1 MGTIKNNFQLLWL
14 LLIIVLVNG
23 ISINN
28 FKNKEINFNKRE
40 IENGNN
46 KINVTYDGR
55 SLIINGERKLLIS
68 GSVHYPRTSEEMWP
82 IILKQSKDAGI
93 DMIET
98 YIFWNIH
105 QPNSPSEYY
114 FQGNANITKF
124 LDLCQE
130 YGLYVNLRI
139 GPYVCAEWTYGG
151 FPIWLK
157 EIPNII
163 YRDYNQ
169 QWMNEMSIW
178 MEFVVK
184 YLTNYFAPNGGPIVL
199 AQVEN
204 EYGWLEEEYG
214 INGSEYAKWC
224 IEFATNLNIGIPWI
238 MCQQNNIENAIDT
251 CNGYYCHDWIAGHLD
266 QFPNQPSFWTENW
279 IGWFENWGQAKPK
292 RPVQDMLFS
301 NARFIAYGGSLI
313 NYYMWFGG
321 TNFGRTSGGP
331 WIITSYDYDAPLDEF
346 GQPNEPKFSLSSKF
360 HQVLHRIENDLLNN
374 QPPKSPIFLSQ
385 VTEVHQYGS
394 NLSFITNFGINS
406 SSPDIIQW
414 MNQTYTIQPWS
425 VLIIYNNEI
434 LFDTSFIP
442 PNTLFNNNTI
452 NNFKPINNVIQSIVE
467 ISDFHLNNYNN
478 NKKDNENVDS
488 SNSND
493 SGNSINSISP
503 IEQLLITKDTSD
515 YCWYSTNITTTSSS
529 YNDKGNLFL
538 TISEFYDY
546 VHVFIDN
553 EYQGSAS
560 SPSLCQL
567 HLKPQDNSTTFQLQ
581 ILSMTI
587 GLENYAAHMENY
599 TRGILGSVLIGNQN
613 LTNNQWLMKS
623 GLVGENI
630 KIFNNN
636 NNDNNI
642 NWIQTTTPISLKY
655 SDSSSST
662 PSSSSSS
669 SLIQKPLTWYKL
681 NISLIGL
688 PNDISS
694 TVYALNMSSM
704 NKGMIWVNGYSI
716 GRYWLIEATQS
727 VCNQSSIENYSYIGE
742 YDPSNYRIDCN
753 QPSQSIYSVPIDW
766 LFNNNYNN
774 QYATIII
781 IEELNGDPNEIQLL
795 FNKIIN

>member
-14 LLIIVLVNG
+14 ILLIIVLVNG
-23 ISINN
+23 KSIN
-28 FKNKEINFNKRE
+28 KNNNNN
-40 IENGNN
+40 IENEI
-46 KINVTYDGR
+46 INVTYDGR

-68 GSVHYPRTSEEMWP
+68 GSIHYPRTSEEMWP

-93 DMIET
+93 DIIDT
-98 YIFWNIH
+98 YVFWNIH

-114 FQGNANITKF
+114 FDGNANITKF
-124 LDLCQE
+124 LDLCKE
-130 YGLYVNLRI
+130 FDLYVNLRI

-184 YLTNYFAPNGGPIVL
+184 YLTNYFAPNGGPIIL

-204 EYGWLEEEYG
+204 EYGWLEQEYG
-214 INGSEYAKWC
+214 INGTEYAKWS
-224 IEFATNLNIGIPWI
+224 IDFANSLNIGIPWI
-238 MCQQNNIENAIDT
+238 MCQQNDIESAINT
-251 CNGYYCHDWIAGHLD
+251 CNGYYCHDWISSHWE
-266 QFPNQPSFWTENW
+266 QFPNQPSLWTENW
-279 IGWFENWGQAKPK
+279 VGWFENWGQAKPK
-292 RPVQDMLFS
+292 RPVQDMLYS

-360 HQVLHRIENDLLNN
+360 HQVLHTIESDLLNN
-374 QPPKSPIFLSQ
+374 QPPKSPTFLSQ
-385 VTEVHQYGS
+385 FIEVHQYGI
-394 NLSFITNFGINS
+394 NLSFITNFGTS
-406 SSPDIIQW
+406 TTPEIIQW

-452 NNFKPINNVIQSIVE
+452 NNFKPINQNIIQSIFE
-467 ISDFHLNNYNN
+467 ISDFNLNNNN
-478 NKKDNENVDS
+478 NNNGGSGSGDGGGSGD
-488 SNSND
+488 
-493 SGNSINSISP
+493 GNSVNSVSP

-515 YCWYSTNITTTSSS
+515 YCWYSTNVTTTSSS

-538 TISEFYDY
+538 TITEFYDY
-546 VHVFIDN
+546 VHIFIDN
-553 EYQGSAS
+553 EYQGSAF

-567 HLKPQDNSTTFQLQ
+567 QLNPINNSTNFQLQ

-587 GLENYAAHMENY
+587 GLENYASHMENY
-599 TRGILGSVLIGNQN
+599 TRGILGSILIGSQN

-630 KIFNNN
+630 KIFNNEN
-636 NNDNNI
+636 TI
-642 NWIQTTTPISLKY
+642 NWQTSSL
-655 SDSSSST
+655 SSSSV
-662 PSSSSSS
+662 
-669 SLIQKPLTWYKL
+669 IQKPLTWYKL
-681 NISLIGL
+681 NISLVGL
-688 PNDISS
+688 PIDISS
-694 TVYALNMSSM
+694 TVYALDMTSMS
-704 NKGMIWVNGYSI
+704 KGMIWVNGYSI

-727 VCNQSSIENYSYIGE
+727 ICNQSAIENYSYIGE

-753 QPSQSIYSVPIDW
+753 KPSQSIYSVPIDW

-795 FNKIIN
+795 SNKIIN

>member
-1 MGTIKNNFQLLWL
+1 MMGIKNNFQLLWL
-14 LLIIVLVNG
+14 ISTILLLFIIVLVNG
-23 ISINN
+23 ISIANLKNN
-28 FKNKEINFNKRE
+28 EIKFHKSQNE
-40 IENGNN
+40 IKNN
-46 KINVTYDGR
+46 KLNVTYDGR

-114 FQGNANITKF
+114 FEGNANITKF

-130 YGLYVNLRI
+130 YGLLVNLRI

-184 YLTNYFAPNGGPIVL
+184 YLGDYFAPNGGPIVL

-214 INGSEYAKWC
+214 INGSEYAKWS
-224 IEFATNLNIGIPWI
+224 IDFALNLNIGIPWI

-251 CNGYYCHDWIAGHLD
+251 CNGYYCHDWIQGHWE
-266 QFPNQPSFWTENW
+266 QFPDQPSFWTENW

-360 HQVLHRIENDLLNN
+360 HQVLHSIEQDLLNN
-374 QPPKSPIFLSQ
+374 PPPKSPIFLSQ

-394 NLSFITNFGINS
+394 NLSFITNYGTGPS
-406 SSPDIIQW
+406 ADIVQW
-414 MNQTYTIQPWS
+414 MNQTITIQPWS
-425 VLIIYNNEI
+425 VLIIYNNQI

-452 NNFKPINNVIQSIVE
+452 NNFKPIKNIIQSIVE
-467 ISDFHLNNYNN
+467 ISDFNLNINNYNN
-478 NKKDNENVDS
+478 DYYSESSSSDNNV
-488 SNSND
+488 
-493 SGNSINSISP
+493 ISISP
-503 IEQLLITKDTSD
+503 IEQLFITKDTSD
-515 YCWYSTNITTTSSS
+515 YCWYITNVTTTSSS

-553 EYQGSAS
+553 DYQGSAS

-567 HLKPQDNSTTFQLQ
+567 QLKPKDNSTTFQLQ

-599 TRGILGSVLIGNQN
+599 TRGILGSVLVGSQN
-613 LTNNQWLMKS
+613 ITNNQWLMKS
-623 GLVGENI
+623 GLVGENV
-630 KIFNNN
+630 KIYNNNDENNN
-636 NNDNNI
+636 N
-642 NWIQTTTPISLKY
+642 WIKTSE
-655 SDSSSST
+655 
-662 PSSSSSS
+662 SSSSSS
-669 SLIQKPLTWYKL
+669 SSTLIQTPLTWYKL
-681 NISLIGL
+681 NISLNGL
-688 PNDISS
+688 PNDIGS

-727 VCNQSSIENYSYIGE
+727 VCNESIVTNYIGE
-742 YDPSNYRIDCN
+742 YDPSDYRIDCN

-766 LFNNNYNN
+766 LFNNDYSN

-781 IEELNGDPNEIQLL
+781 IEELNGDPNQIQLL
-795 FNKIIN
+795 SNKIIN

>member
-1 MGTIKNNFQLLWL
+1 MGTLKNNFQLLWL
-14 LLIIVLVNG
+14 ILLIIVLVNG
-23 ISINN
+23 ITIKNLKNN
-28 FKNKEINFNKRE
+28 EINFINNNIK
-40 IENGNN
+40 NN
-46 KINVTYDGR
+46 KINVTYDRR
-55 SLIINGERKLLIS
+55 SLIVNGERKLLIS

-93 DMIET
+93 DIIET

-114 FQGNANITKF
+114 FEGNTNITKF

-184 YLTNYFAPNGGPIVL
+184 YLSNYFAPNGGPIIL

-204 EYGWLEEEYG
+204 EYGWLEQEYG
-214 INGSEYAKWC
+214 LNGTEYAKWS
-224 IEFATNLNIGIPWI
+224 IDFANNLNIGIPWI
-238 MCQQNNIENAIDT
+238 MCQQNDIDSAINT
-251 CNGYYCHDWIAGHLD
+251 CNGYYCHDWITSHRE

-360 HQVLHRIENDLLNN
+360 HQVLHMIEFDLLNN
-374 QPPKSPIFLSQ
+374 QPPTSPTFLSQ
-385 VTEVHQYGS
+385 SIEVHQYGT
-394 NLSFITNFGINS
+394 NLSFITNFGTS
-406 SSPDIIQW
+406 TSPNQILW

-434 LFDTSFIP
+434 LFDTSYIP

-452 NNFKPINNVIQSIVE
+452 NNLKPVNNIIQSIVE
-467 ISDFHLNNYNN
+467 ISDFDLNNNN
-478 NKKDNENVDS
+478 NG
-488 SNSND
+488 
-493 SGNSINSISP
+493 GNIIKSISP

-515 YCWYSTNITTTSSS
+515 YCWYSTNVTTTSSS

-553 EYQGSAS
+553 EYQGSAF

-567 HLKPQDNSTTFQLQ
+567 QLLPKDNSTTFQLQ

-587 GLENYAAHMENY
+587 GLENYAEHMENY
-599 TRGILGSVLIGNQN
+599 TRGILGSVLIGTQN

-623 GLVGENI
+623 GLIGENI
-630 KIFNNN
+630 KIFNI
-636 NNDNNI
+636 NDNTI
-642 NWIQTTTPISLKY
+642 NWIKTTQNLGP
-655 SDSSSST
+655 SST
-662 PSSSSSS
+662 T
-669 SLIQKPLTWYKL
+669 LIQKPLTWYKL

-727 VCNQSSIENYSYIGE
+727 ICSQSSIENYSYIGE
-742 YDPSNYRIDCN
+742 YDPSNYRVDCN
-753 QPSQSIYSVPIDW
+753 QPSQSIYSVPLDW

-781 IEELNGDPNEIQLL
+781 IEELDGNPNEIQLL
-795 FNKIIN
+795 SNKIIN